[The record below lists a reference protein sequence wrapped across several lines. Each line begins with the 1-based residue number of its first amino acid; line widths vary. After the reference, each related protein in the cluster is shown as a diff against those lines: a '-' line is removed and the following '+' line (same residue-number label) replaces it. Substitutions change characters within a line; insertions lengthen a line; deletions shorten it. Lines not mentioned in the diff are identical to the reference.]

1 MGPYNSCPTDIPM
14 KKLDKDNVT
23 RATDVCKLLAIS
35 GKAGKYMSI
44 DNGPIAVRKPNIR
57 MR

>member
-1 MGPYNSCPTDIPM
+1 MPI

-23 RATDVCKLLAIS
+23 LATEVFRLLAIS
-35 GKAGKYMSI
+35 GKAGRYMSI
-44 DNGPIAVRKPNIR
+44 ESGPIAVRKPRIR